1 MTLSKSSLKTEQ
13 LLAIDRLSTRR
24 STILIAPTGAGK
36 TVTCLSAIKQIKSQN
51 KLERIIVACP
61 PKVISVWPSEVKKW
75 DHLKGLKV
83 STLLGDI
90 SQREAKLVTPSDI
103 LVVSLNNLEWLL
115 RQDHGCDGIIV
126 DELSKAA
133 GKQTK
138 GLKTKVRGDC
148 FKWRVGMTAT
158 PVSQDFEKLF
168 SMCRIIDKGK
178 RLGTNVHTYLNRY
191 FYSDYMGWNWTLK
204 DGADKKIM
212 SKISTLVHIVDDTK
226 AIDLP
231 NIKRNEI
238 RFEMPDESRTVYN
251 KMKRDMI
258 ADDYD
263 ADAANE
269 AVKSGKLRQIA
280 SGFIYTDD
288 VNQKKANYIDDAR
301 IDAAV
306 DWWFD
311 TADKRPAVIFYEF
324 VAQGEKLNKVFHKY
338 LSASVEDFKEGSGTL
353 LIAQINSL
361 SHGVDGLQNVSHD
374 ALFYHPMWSRDAME
388 QAEGRLWR
396 TGATKPVNIYTLVCD
411 NTLDDL
417 VVNRVE
423 DRGVWMKIF
432 KKHLGAK

>member
-1 MTLSKSSLKTEQ
+1 MLSKNSLKNDQ
-13 LLAIDRLSTRR
+13 VLAIDRLSSRV

-36 TVTCLSAIKQIKSQN
+36 TVTCLTAIKWVLQDQKIN
-51 KLERIIVACP
+51 RVIVACP
-61 PKVISVWPSEVKKW
+61 PKVISVWPSEVEKW
-75 DHLKGLKV
+75 EHLEGLKV
-83 STLLGDI
+83 STLLGDAPT
-90 SQREAKLVTPSDI
+90 RTMKLAVPSDVV
-103 LVVSLNNLEWLL
+103 VVSLNNLEWLL
-115 RQDHGCDGIIV
+115 NQEHGCDGIIV

-138 GLKTKVRGDC
+138 GLKTKARGDC
-148 FKWRVGMTAT
+148 FKWRIGMTAT

-178 RLGTNVHTYLNRY
+178 RLGTSRNNYLNRY

-204 DGADKKIM
+204 ENADKKIM
-212 SKISTLVHIVDDTK
+212 SKISTLVHIIDDTK
-226 AIDLP
+226 KQSLP
-231 NIKRNEI
+231 PIKREEF
-238 RFEMPDESRTVYN
+238 RFDMSDDCRVIYN
-251 KMKRDMI
+251 QMKKDMI

-280 SGFIYTDD
+280 SGFLYTDEIKE
-288 VNQKKANYIDDAR
+288 KKANYFDDAR
-301 IDAAV
+301 IDATL
-306 DWWFD
+306 DWWYD
-311 TADKRPAVIFYEF
+311 VVNKRPCVIFYEF
-324 VAQGEKLNKVFHKY
+324 VAQGEKLNRVFHGV
-338 LSASVEDFKEGSGTL
+338 STNNVEEFKKGKVEI

-361 SHGVDGLQNVSHD
+361 SHGVDGLQNVAHD

-396 TGATKPVNIYTLVCD
+396 TGATETVNICTLVCN

-417 VVNRVE
+417 VISRVE
-423 DRGVWMKIF
+423 DRGEWMKIF